1 MKKKISLVIFLLIVL
16 ISTTSFATTS
26 TTAVTTT
33 STTSSTSAKVR
44 LEIVEDNVCT
54 IHISDNSTLEKKI
67 ISADIDKNQ
76 ITMQMEIA
84 NNEEAI
90 APNGEL
96 MLVIDSSTS
105 MNEEVSTG
113 VTRKSLVLES
123 ANALVESL
131 LTANP
136 TTLKIGVVTF
146 SSSTVT
152 SEMASEK
159 DAQLV
164 SDFSNDIDDLQSKI
178 SAIEGVGNYTD
189 LESGLDLAHK
199 TFTDDDSNKFLIVLT
214 DGLPNMGLGINDL
227 LSVEKLRNIMA
238 QAKQQFL
245 DMEAENIN
253 IISVLTGIPEI
264 SLDKTFREDFSTHE
278 KITYREVIEGV
289 FGTEETPTAGKFYNI
304 QDTEIEKTIT
314 ESVYQD
320 LIPVPKSLTN
330 IKITDYFPQY
340 IIDNFDF
347 AYVEGT
353 NLDNVSAEIDKATN
367 SITWTIDELPS
378 GEKMNLQYTLTL
390 KDTYN
395 EEILDDILNTNDKVD
410 VTYTDPEN
418 PDEPQTET
426 SEETPKIKVVEIDPG
441 PASDPTTS
449 PEPFP
454 ETGAPIV
461 LGVMIIVAIAAI
473 FFAKKYNHFDF

>member
-1 MKKKISLVIFLLIVL
+1 MKKRITLVIFLLIVL

-26 TTAVTTT
+26 TTTGA
-33 STTSSTSAKVR
+33 TSSTSAKVR
-44 LEIVEDNVCT
+44 LQIVEDNVCT

-96 MLVIDSSTS
+96 MLVIDSSSS

-113 VTRKSLVLES
+113 VTRKDLVLES
-123 ANALVESL
+123 ANTLVENL

-136 TTLKIGVVTF
+136 DTLKIGVVTF
-146 SSSTVT
+146 SSSTDKE
-152 SEMASEK
+152 EMATEK

-164 SDFSNDIDDLQSKI
+164 SDFSNDIADLTSKI

-189 LESGLDLAHK
+189 LEAGLDLAHK

-227 LSVEKLRNIMA
+227 LSVEKLRNIMD

-245 DMEAENIN
+245 DMDAENIN

-264 SLDKTFREDFSTHE
+264 SLDKTFREDFTTHE
-278 KITYREVIEGV
+278 VITYREVIEGV

-320 LIPVPKSLTN
+320 LIPVPKSLTD
-330 IKITDYFPQY
+330 ITVTDYFPQY

-353 NLDNVSAEIDKATN
+353 NLDNVSAEVDPDTN
-367 SITWTIDELPS
+367 SITWTISELAS
-378 GEKMNLQYTLTL
+378 GEKMTLQYTLTL
-390 KDTYN
+390 KDTFDVD
-395 EEILDDILNTNDKVD
+395 IIDDVLDTNDKVD
-410 VTYTDPEN
+410 VTYTDPEI

-426 SEETPKIKVVEIDPG
+426 SEETPKIKVAEIDPG
-441 PASDPTTS
+441 PTTDTTTA

-454 ETGAPIV
+454 ETGAPII
-461 LGVMIIVAIAAI
+461 LGVITIIAFAVI
-473 FFAKKYNHFDF
+473 FFAKKYHYLDF

>member
-1 MKKKISLVIFLLIVL
+1 MKKRITLVIFLLIVL

-26 TTAVTTT
+26 TTTGA
-33 STTSSTSAKVR
+33 TSSTSAKVR
-44 LEIVEDNVCT
+44 LQIVEDNVCT

-96 MLVIDSSTS
+96 MLVIDSSSS

-113 VTRKSLVLES
+113 VTRKDLVLES
-123 ANALVESL
+123 ANTLVENL
-131 LTANP
+131 LTANLD
-136 TTLKIGVVTF
+136 TLKIGVATF
-146 SSSTVT
+146 SSSTVPA
-152 SEMASEK
+152 EMATEA

-164 SDFSNDIDDLQSKI
+164 SDFSNDIADLTSKI

-189 LESGLDLAHK
+189 LEAGLDLAHK

-264 SLDKTFREDFSTHE
+264 ILDKTFRGDFSTHE
-278 KITYREVIEGV
+278 QITYREVIEGV

-304 QDTEIEKTIT
+304 QDTEIEETIT

-330 IKITDYFPQY
+330 ITVTDYFPQY

-353 NLDNVSAEIDKATN
+353 NLDNVSAEVDPDTN
-367 SITWTIDELPS
+367 SITWTIGELAS

-390 KDTYN
+390 KDTFDVD
-395 EEILDDILNTNDKVD
+395 IIDDILDTNDKVD
-410 VTYTDPEN
+410 VTYTDPEI

-426 SEETPKIKVVEIDPG
+426 SEETPKIKVVEVDPG
-441 PASDPTTS
+441 PTTDTTTA

-454 ETGAPIV
+454 ETGAPII
-461 LGVMIIVAIAAI
+461 LGIITIIAFAVI
-473 FFAKKYNHFDF
+473 FFAKRYHYLDF

>member
-1 MKKKISLVIFLLIVL
+1 MKKRITLVIFLLIVL
-16 ISTTSFATTS
+16 ISTTSFATTG
-26 TTAVTTT
+26 A
-33 STTSSTSAKVR
+33 TSSTSAKVR
-44 LEIVEDNVCT
+44 LQIVEDNVCT

-96 MLVIDSSTS
+96 MLVIDSSSS

-113 VTRKSLVLES
+113 VTRKDLVLES
-123 ANALVESL
+123 ANTLVENL

-136 TTLKIGVVTF
+136 DTLKIGVATF
-146 SSSTVT
+146 SSSTVPA
-152 SEMASEK
+152 EMATEA

-164 SDFSNDIDDLQSKI
+164 SDFSNDIADLTSKI

-189 LESGLDLAHK
+189 LEAGLDLAHK

-227 LSVEKLRNIMA
+227 LSVEKLRNIMD

-245 DMEAENIN
+245 DMDAENIN

-264 SLDKTFREDFSTHE
+264 SLDKTFREDFTTHE
-278 KITYREVIEGV
+278 VITYREVIEGV

-304 QDTEIEKTIT
+304 QDTEIEETIT

-320 LIPVPKSLTN
+320 LIPVPKSLTD
-330 IKITDYFPQY
+330 ITVTDYFPQY

-353 NLDNVSAEIDKATN
+353 NLDNVSAEVDPDTN
-367 SITWTIDELPS
+367 SITWTIGELAS

-390 KDTYN
+390 KDTFDVD
-395 EEILDDILNTNDKVD
+395 IIDDILDTNDKVD
-410 VTYTDPEN
+410 VTYTDPEI

-426 SEETPKIKVVEIDPG
+426 SEETPKIKVAEIDPG
-441 PASDPTTS
+441 PTTDTTTA

-454 ETGAPIV
+454 ETGAPII
-461 LGVMIIVAIAAI
+461 LGVITIIAFAVI
-473 FFAKKYNHFDF
+473 FFAKKYHYLDF

>member
-1 MKKKISLVIFLLIVL
+1 MKKRITLVIFLLIVL

-26 TTAVTTT
+26 TTTGA
-33 STTSSTSAKVR
+33 TSSTSAKVR
-44 LEIVEDNVCT
+44 LQIVEDNVCT

-96 MLVIDSSTS
+96 MLVIDSSSS

-113 VTRKSLVLES
+113 VTRKDLVLES
-123 ANALVESL
+123 ANTLVENL

-136 TTLKIGVVTF
+136 DTLKIGVATF
-146 SSSTVT
+146 SSSTVPA
-152 SEMASEK
+152 EMATEA

-164 SDFSNDIDDLQSKI
+164 SDFSNDIADLTSKI

-189 LESGLDLAHK
+189 LEAGLDLAHK

-227 LSVEKLRNIMA
+227 LSVEKLRNIMD

-245 DMEAENIN
+245 DMDAENIN

-264 SLDKTFREDFSTHE
+264 SLDKTFREDFTTHE
-278 KITYREVIEGV
+278 VITYREVIEGV

-304 QDTEIEKTIT
+304 QDTEIEETIT

-320 LIPVPKSLTN
+320 LIPVPKSLTD
-330 IKITDYFPQY
+330 ITVTDYFPQY

-353 NLDNVSAEIDKATN
+353 NLDNVSAEVDPDTN
-367 SITWTIDELPS
+367 SITWTIGELAS

-390 KDTYN
+390 KDTFDVD
-395 EEILDDILNTNDKVD
+395 IIDDILDTNDKVD
-410 VTYTDPEN
+410 VTYTDPEI

-426 SEETPKIKVVEIDPG
+426 SEETPKIKVVEVDPG
-441 PASDPTTS
+441 PTTDTTTA

-454 ETGAPIV
+454 ETGAPII
-461 LGVMIIVAIAAI
+461 LGIITIIAFAVI
-473 FFAKKYNHFDF
+473 FFAKGYHYLHF

>member
-1 MKKKISLVIFLLIVL
+1 MKKRITLVIFLLIVL

-26 TTAVTTT
+26 TTTGA
-33 STTSSTSAKVR
+33 TSSTSAKVR
-44 LEIVEDNVCT
+44 LQIVEDNVCT

-96 MLVIDSSTS
+96 MLVIDSSSS

-113 VTRKSLVLES
+113 VTRKDLVLES
-123 ANALVESL
+123 ANTLVENL

-136 TTLKIGVVTF
+136 DTLKIGVATF
-146 SSSTVT
+146 SSSTVPA
-152 SEMASEK
+152 EMATEA

-164 SDFSNDIDDLQSKI
+164 SDFSNDIADLTSKI

-189 LESGLDLAHK
+189 LEAGLDLAHK

-227 LSVEKLRNIMA
+227 LSVEKLRNIMD

-245 DMEAENIN
+245 DMDAENIN

-264 SLDKTFREDFSTHE
+264 SLDKTFREDFTTHE
-278 KITYREVIEGV
+278 VITYREVIEGV

-320 LIPVPKSLTN
+320 LIPVPKSLTD
-330 IKITDYFPQY
+330 ITVTDYFPQY

-353 NLDNVSAEIDKATN
+353 NLDNVSAEVDPDTN
-367 SITWTIDELPS
+367 SITWTISELAS
-378 GEKMNLQYTLTL
+378 GEKMTLQYTLTL
-390 KDTYN
+390 KDTFDVD
-395 EEILDDILNTNDKVD
+395 IIDDILDTNDKVD
-410 VTYTDPEN
+410 VTYTDPEI

-426 SEETPKIKVVEIDPG
+426 SEETPKIKVVEVDPG
-441 PASDPTTS
+441 PTTDTTTA

-454 ETGAPIV
+454 ETGAPII
-461 LGVMIIVAIAAI
+461 LGVITIIAFAVI
-473 FFAKKYNHFDF
+473 FFAKKYHYLDF

>member
-1 MKKKISLVIFLLIVL
+1 MKKRITLVIFLLIVL

-26 TTAVTTT
+26 TTTGA
-33 STTSSTSAKVR
+33 TSSTSAKVR
-44 LEIVEDNVCT
+44 LQIVEDNVCT

-96 MLVIDSSTS
+96 MLVIDSSSS

-113 VTRKSLVLES
+113 VTRKDLVLES
-123 ANALVESL
+123 ANTLVENL

-136 TTLKIGVVTF
+136 DTLKIGVATF
-146 SSSTVT
+146 SSSTVPA
-152 SEMASEK
+152 EMATEA

-164 SDFSNDIDDLQSKI
+164 SDFSNDIADLTSKI

-189 LESGLDLAHK
+189 LEAGLDLAHK

-227 LSVEKLRNIMA
+227 LSVEKLRNIMD

-245 DMEAENIN
+245 DMDAENIN

-264 SLDKTFREDFSTHE
+264 SLDKTFREDFTTHE
-278 KITYREVIEGV
+278 VITYREVIEGV

-320 LIPVPKSLTN
+320 LIPVPKSLTD
-330 IKITDYFPQY
+330 ITVTDYFPQY

-353 NLDNVSAEIDKATN
+353 NLDNVSAEVDPDTN
-367 SITWTIDELPS
+367 SITWTISELAS

-390 KDTYN
+390 KDTFDVD
-395 EEILDDILNTNDKVD
+395 IIDDILDTNDKVD
-410 VTYTDPEN
+410 VTYTDPEI

-426 SEETPKIKVVEIDPG
+426 SEETPKIKVAEIDPG
-441 PASDPTTS
+441 PTTDTTTA

-454 ETGAPIV
+454 ETGAPII
-461 LGVMIIVAIAAI
+461 LGIITIIAFAVI
-473 FFAKKYNHFDF
+473 FFAKRYHYLDF

>member
-1 MKKKISLVIFLLIVL
+1 MKKRITLVIFLLIVL

-26 TTAVTTT
+26 TTTGA
-33 STTSSTSAKVR
+33 TSSTSAKVR
-44 LEIVEDNVCT
+44 LQIVEDNVCT

-96 MLVIDSSTS
+96 MLVIDSSSS

-113 VTRKSLVLES
+113 VTRKDLVLES
-123 ANALVESL
+123 ANTLVENL

-136 TTLKIGVVTF
+136 DTLKIGVATF
-146 SSSTVT
+146 SSSTVPA
-152 SEMASEK
+152 EMATEA

-164 SDFSNDIDDLQSKI
+164 SDFSNDIADLTSKI

-189 LESGLDLAHK
+189 LEAGLDLAHK

-227 LSVEKLRNIMA
+227 LSVEKLRNIMD

-245 DMEAENIN
+245 DMDAENIN

-264 SLDKTFREDFSTHE
+264 SLDKTFREDFTTHE
-278 KITYREVIEGV
+278 VITYREVIEGV

-320 LIPVPKSLTN
+320 LIPVPKSLTD
-330 IKITDYFPQY
+330 ITVTDYFPQY

-353 NLDNVSAEIDKATN
+353 NLDNVSAEVDPDTN
-367 SITWTIDELPS
+367 SITWTISELAS
-378 GEKMNLQYTLTL
+378 GEKMTLQYTLTL
-390 KDTYN
+390 KDTFDVD
-395 EEILDDILNTNDKVD
+395 IIDDVLDTNDKVD
-410 VTYTDPEN
+410 VTYTDPEI

-426 SEETPKIKVVEIDPG
+426 SEETPKIKVAEIDPG
-441 PASDPTTS
+441 PTTDTTTA

-454 ETGAPIV
+454 ETGAPII
-461 LGVMIIVAIAAI
+461 LGVITIIAFAVI
-473 FFAKKYNHFDF
+473 FFAKKYHYLDF

>member
-1 MKKKISLVIFLLIVL
+1 MKKRITLVIFLLIVL

-26 TTAVTTT
+26 TTTGA
-33 STTSSTSAKVR
+33 TSSTSAKVR
-44 LEIVEDNVCT
+44 LQIVEDNVCT

-96 MLVIDSSTS
+96 MLVIDSSSS

-113 VTRKSLVLES
+113 VTRKDLVLES
-123 ANALVESL
+123 ANTLVENL

-136 TTLKIGVVTF
+136 DTLKIGVATF
-146 SSSTVT
+146 SSSTVPA
-152 SEMASEK
+152 EMATEA

-164 SDFSNDIDDLQSKI
+164 SDFSNDIADLTSKI

-189 LESGLDLAHK
+189 LEAGLDLAHK

-264 SLDKTFREDFSTHE
+264 ILDKTFRGDFSTHE
-278 KITYREVIEGV
+278 QITYREVIEGV

-304 QDTEIEKTIT
+304 QDTEIEETIT

-330 IKITDYFPQY
+330 ITVTDYFPQY

-353 NLDNVSAEIDKATN
+353 NLDNVSAEVDPDTN
-367 SITWTIDELPS
+367 SITWTIGELAS

-390 KDTYN
+390 KDTFDVD
-395 EEILDDILNTNDKVD
+395 IIDDILDTNDKVD
-410 VTYTDPEN
+410 VTYTDPEI

-426 SEETPKIKVVEIDPG
+426 SEETPKIKVAEIDPG
-441 PASDPTTS
+441 PTTDTTTA

-454 ETGAPIV
+454 ETGAPII
-461 LGVMIIVAIAAI
+461 LGVITIIAFAVI
-473 FFAKKYNHFDF
+473 FFAKKYHYLDF

>member
-1 MKKKISLVIFLLIVL
+1 MKKRITLVIFLLIVL

-26 TTAVTTT
+26 TTTGA
-33 STTSSTSAKVR
+33 TSSTSAKVR
-44 LEIVEDNVCT
+44 LQIVEDNVCT

-96 MLVIDSSTS
+96 MLVIDSSSS

-113 VTRKSLVLES
+113 VTRKDLVLES
-123 ANALVESL
+123 ANTLVENL

-136 TTLKIGVVTF
+136 DTLKIGVVTF
-146 SSSTVT
+146 SSSTDKE
-152 SEMASEK
+152 EMATEK

-164 SDFSNDIDDLQSKI
+164 SDFSNDIADLTSKI

-189 LESGLDLAHK
+189 LEAGLDLAHK

-227 LSVEKLRNIMA
+227 LSVEKLRNIMD

-245 DMEAENIN
+245 DMDAENIN

-264 SLDKTFREDFSTHE
+264 SLDKTFREDFTTHE
-278 KITYREVIEGV
+278 VITYREVIEGV

-304 QDTEIEKTIT
+304 QDTEIEETIT

-320 LIPVPKSLTN
+320 LIPVPKSLTD
-330 IKITDYFPQY
+330 ITVTDYFPQY

-353 NLDNVSAEIDKATN
+353 NLDNVSAEVDPDTN
-367 SITWTIDELPS
+367 SITWTISELAS
-378 GEKMNLQYTLTL
+378 GEKMTLQYTLTL
-390 KDTYN
+390 KDTFDVD
-395 EEILDDILNTNDKVD
+395 IIDDVLDTNDKVD
-410 VTYTDPEN
+410 VTYTDPEI

-426 SEETPKIKVVEIDPG
+426 TEETPKIKVAEIDPG
-441 PASDPTTS
+441 PTTDTTTA

-454 ETGAPIV
+454 ETGAPII
-461 LGVMIIVAIAAI
+461 LGVITIIAFAVI
-473 FFAKKYNHFDF
+473 FFAKKYHYLDF

>member
-1 MKKKISLVIFLLIVL
+1 MKKRITLVIFLLIVL

-26 TTAVTTT
+26 TTTGA
-33 STTSSTSAKVR
+33 TSSTSAKVR
-44 LEIVEDNVCT
+44 LQIVEDNVCT

-96 MLVIDSSTS
+96 MLVIDSSSS

-113 VTRKSLVLES
+113 VTRKDLVLES
-123 ANALVESL
+123 ANTLVENL

-136 TTLKIGVVTF
+136 DTLKIGVATF
-146 SSSTVT
+146 SSSTVPA
-152 SEMASEK
+152 EMATEA

-164 SDFSNDIDDLQSKI
+164 SDFSNDIADLTSKI

-189 LESGLDLAHK
+189 LEAGLDLAHK

-227 LSVEKLRNIMA
+227 LSVEKLRNIMD

-264 SLDKTFREDFSTHE
+264 SLDKTFREDFTTHE
-278 KITYREVIEGV
+278 VITYREVIEGV

-304 QDTEIEKTIT
+304 QDTEIEETIT

-330 IKITDYFPQY
+330 ITVTDYFPQY

-353 NLDNVSAEIDKATN
+353 DLDNVSTEIDKDTN
-367 SITWTIDELPS
+367 SITWTIAELPS
-378 GEKMNLQYTLTL
+378 GEKMTLQYTLTL

-395 EEILDDILNTNDKVD
+395 EEILDDVLDTNDKVD
-410 VTYTDPEN
+410 VTYTDPEI

-426 SEETPKIKVVEIDPG
+426 SEETPKIKIVEIDPG
-441 PASDPTTS
+441 PTTDTTTS

-454 ETGAPIV
+454 ETGAPII
-461 LGVMIIVAIAAI
+461 LGVITIIAFAVI
-473 FFAKKYNHFDF
+473 FFAKKYHYLDF

>member
-1 MKKKISLVIFLLIVL
+1 MKKRITLVIFLLIVL

-26 TTAVTTT
+26 TTTGA
-33 STTSSTSAKVR
+33 TSSTSAKVR
-44 LEIVEDNVCT
+44 LQIVEDNVCT

-96 MLVIDSSTS
+96 MLVIDSSSS

-113 VTRKSLVLES
+113 VTRKDLVLES
-123 ANALVESL
+123 ANTLVENL

-136 TTLKIGVVTF
+136 DTLKIGVATF
-146 SSSTVT
+146 SSSTDKE
-152 SEMASEK
+152 EMATEK

-164 SDFSNDIDDLQSKI
+164 SDFSNDIADLTSKI

-189 LESGLDLAHK
+189 LEAGLDLAHK

-227 LSVEKLRNIMA
+227 LSVEKLRNIMD

-245 DMEAENIN
+245 DMDAENIN

-264 SLDKTFREDFSTHE
+264 SLDKTFREDFTTHE
-278 KITYREVIEGV
+278 VITYREVIEGV

-320 LIPVPKSLTN
+320 LIPVPKSLTD
-330 IKITDYFPQY
+330 ITVTDYFPQY

-353 NLDNVSAEIDKATN
+353 NLDNVSAEVDPDTN
-367 SITWTIDELPS
+367 SITWTISELAS

-390 KDTYN
+390 KDTFDVD
-395 EEILDDILNTNDKVD
+395 IIDDILDTNDKVD
-410 VTYTDPEN
+410 VTYTDPEI

-426 SEETPKIKVVEIDPG
+426 SEETPKIKVVEVDPG
-441 PASDPTTS
+441 PTTDTTTA

-454 ETGAPIV
+454 ETGAPII
-461 LGVMIIVAIAAI
+461 LGIITIIAFAVI
-473 FFAKKYNHFDF
+473 FFAKRYHYLDF

>member
-1 MKKKISLVIFLLIVL
+1 MKKRITLVIFLLIVL

-26 TTAVTTT
+26 TTTGA
-33 STTSSTSAKVR
+33 TSSTSAKVR
-44 LEIVEDNVCT
+44 LQIVEDNVCT

-67 ISADIDKNQ
+67 VSADINKNQ

-105 MNEEVSTG
+105 MNEEVSDG
-113 VTRKSLVLES
+113 VTRKNLVLQS

-136 TTLKIGVVTF
+136 DSLKIGVVTF
-146 SSSTVT
+146 SSSTDKE
-152 SEMASEK
+152 EMATEA

-164 SDFSNDIDDLQSKI
+164 SDFSNDIADLTSKI
-178 SAIEGVGNYTD
+178 SAIEGSGNYTN
-189 LESGLDLAHK
+189 LEAGLKLAGE
-199 TFTDDDSNKFLIVLT
+199 TFSEDDSNKFLIVLT

-227 LSVEKLRNIMA
+227 LYVEPLKNIISNTK
-238 QAKQQFL
+238 QAFL
-245 DMEAENIN
+245 DLAAKNVN
-253 IISVLTGIPEI
+253 VISVLTGIPES
-264 SLDKTFREDFSTHE
+264 SLDLKFREDISTHE
-278 KITYREVIEGV
+278 IITYRQVLEGV
-289 FGTEETPTAGKFYNI
+289 FGTEEAPTTGKFYNI

-320 LIPVPKSLTN
+320 LIPVPKSLTD
-330 IKITDYFPQY
+330 ITVTDYFPQY

-353 NLDNVSAEIDKATN
+353 NLDNVSAEVDPDTN
-367 SITWTIDELPS
+367 SITWTISELAS
-378 GEKMNLQYTLTL
+378 GEKMTLQYTLTL
-390 KDTYN
+390 KDTFDVD
-395 EEILDDILNTNDKVD
+395 IIDDVLDTNDKVD
-410 VTYTDPEN
+410 VTYTDPEI

-426 SEETPKIKVVEIDPG
+426 TEETPKIKVAEIDPG
-441 PASDPTTS
+441 PTTDTTTA

-454 ETGAPIV
+454 ETGAPII
-461 LGVMIIVAIAAI
+461 LGVITIIAFAVI
-473 FFAKKYNHFDF
+473 FFAKKYHYLDF

>member
-1 MKKKISLVIFLLIVL
+1 MKKRITLVIFLLIVL

-26 TTAVTTT
+26 TTTGA
-33 STTSSTSAKVR
+33 TSSTSAKVR
-44 LEIVEDNVCT
+44 LQIVEDNVCT

-96 MLVIDSSTS
+96 MLVIDSSSS

-113 VTRKSLVLES
+113 VTRKDLVLES
-123 ANALVESL
+123 ANTLVENL

-136 TTLKIGVVTF
+136 DTLKIGVVTF
-146 SSSTVT
+146 SSSTDKE
-152 SEMASEK
+152 EMATEA

-164 SDFSNDIDDLQSKI
+164 SDFSNDIADLTSKI

-189 LESGLDLAHK
+189 LEAGLDLAHK

-264 SLDKTFREDFSTHE
+264 SLDKTFREDFTTHE
-278 KITYREVIEGV
+278 VITYREVIEGV

-304 QDTEIEKTIT
+304 QDTEIEETIT

-330 IKITDYFPQY
+330 ITVTDYFPQY

-353 NLDNVSAEIDKATN
+353 NLDNVSAEVDPDTN
-367 SITWTIDELPS
+367 SITWTIGELAS

-390 KDTYN
+390 KDTFDVD
-395 EEILDDILNTNDKVD
+395 IIDDILDTNDKVD
-410 VTYTDPEN
+410 VTYTDPEI

-426 SEETPKIKVVEIDPG
+426 TEETPKIKVAEIDPG
-441 PASDPTTS
+441 PTTDTTTA

-454 ETGAPIV
+454 ETGAPII
-461 LGVMIIVAIAAI
+461 LGVITIIAFAVI
-473 FFAKKYNHFDF
+473 FFAKKYHYLDF

>member
-1 MKKKISLVIFLLIVL
+1 MKKRITLVIFLLIVL

-26 TTAVTTT
+26 TTTGA
-33 STTSSTSAKVR
+33 TSSTSAKVR
-44 LEIVEDNVCT
+44 LQIVEDNVCT

-96 MLVIDSSTS
+96 MLVIDSSSS

-113 VTRKSLVLES
+113 VTRKDLVLES
-123 ANALVESL
+123 ANTLVENL

-136 TTLKIGVVTF
+136 DTLKIGVATF
-146 SSSTVT
+146 SSSTVPA
-152 SEMASEK
+152 EMATEA

-164 SDFSNDIDDLQSKI
+164 SDFSNDIADLTSKI

-189 LESGLDLAHK
+189 LEAGLDLAHK

-227 LSVEKLRNIMA
+227 LSVEKLRNIMD

-245 DMEAENIN
+245 DMDAENIN

-264 SLDKTFREDFSTHE
+264 SLDKTFREDFTTHE
-278 KITYREVIEGV
+278 VITYREVIEGV

-320 LIPVPKSLTN
+320 LIPVPKSLTD
-330 IKITDYFPQY
+330 ITVTDYFPQY

-353 NLDNVSAEIDKATN
+353 NLDNVSAEVDPDTN
-367 SITWTIDELPS
+367 SITWTIGELAS

-390 KDTYN
+390 KDTFDVD
-395 EEILDDILNTNDKVD
+395 IIDDILDTNDKVD
-410 VTYTDPEN
+410 VTYTDPEI

-426 SEETPKIKVVEIDPG
+426 SEETPKIKVAEIDPG
-441 PASDPTTS
+441 PTTDTTTA

-454 ETGAPIV
+454 ETGAPII
-461 LGVMIIVAIAAI
+461 LGVITIIAFAVI
-473 FFAKKYNHFDF
+473 FFAKKYHYLDF

>member
-1 MKKKISLVIFLLIVL
+1 MKKRITLVIFLLIVL

-26 TTAVTTT
+26 TTTGA
-33 STTSSTSAKVR
+33 TSSTSAKVR
-44 LEIVEDNVCT
+44 LQIVEDNVCT

-96 MLVIDSSTS
+96 MLVIDSSSS

-113 VTRKSLVLES
+113 VTRKDLVLES
-123 ANALVESL
+123 ANTLVENL

-136 TTLKIGVVTF
+136 DTLKIGVATF
-146 SSSTVT
+146 SSSTVPA
-152 SEMASEK
+152 EMATEA

-164 SDFSNDIDDLQSKI
+164 SDFSNDIADLTSKI

-189 LESGLDLAHK
+189 LEAGLDLAHK

-227 LSVEKLRNIMA
+227 LSVEKLRNIMD

-245 DMEAENIN
+245 DMDAENIN

-264 SLDKTFREDFSTHE
+264 SLDKTFREDFTTHE
-278 KITYREVIEGV
+278 VITYREVIEGV

-304 QDTEIEKTIT
+304 QDTEIEETIT

-320 LIPVPKSLTN
+320 LIPVPKSLTD
-330 IKITDYFPQY
+330 ITVTDYFPQY

-353 NLDNVSAEIDKATN
+353 NLDNVSAEVDPDTN
-367 SITWTIDELPS
+367 SITWTIGELAS

-390 KDTYN
+390 KDTFDVD
-395 EEILDDILNTNDKVD
+395 IIDDILDTNDKVD
-410 VTYTDPEN
+410 VTYTDPEI

-426 SEETPKIKVVEIDPG
+426 SEETPKIKVAEIDPG
-441 PASDPTTS
+441 PTTDTTTA

-454 ETGAPIV
+454 ETGAPII
-461 LGVMIIVAIAAI
+461 LGVITIIAFAVI
-473 FFAKKYNHFDF
+473 FFAKKYHYLDF

>member
-1 MKKKISLVIFLLIVL
+1 MKKRITLVIFLLIVL

-26 TTAVTTT
+26 TTTGA
-33 STTSSTSAKVR
+33 TSSTSAKVR
-44 LEIVEDNVCT
+44 LQIVEDNVCT

-96 MLVIDSSTS
+96 MLVIDSSSS

-113 VTRKSLVLES
+113 VTRKDLVLES
-123 ANALVESL
+123 ANTLVENL

-136 TTLKIGVVTF
+136 DTLKIGVATF
-146 SSSTVT
+146 SSSTVPA
-152 SEMASEK
+152 EMATEA

-164 SDFSNDIDDLQSKI
+164 SDFSNDIADLTSKI

-189 LESGLDLAHK
+189 LEAGLDLAHK

-227 LSVEKLRNIMA
+227 LSVEKLRNIMD

-245 DMEAENIN
+245 DMDAENIN

-264 SLDKTFREDFSTHE
+264 SLDKTFREDFTTHE
-278 KITYREVIEGV
+278 VITYREVIEGV

-304 QDTEIEKTIT
+304 QDTEIEETIT

-320 LIPVPKSLTN
+320 LIPVPKSLTD
-330 IKITDYFPQY
+330 ITVTDYFPQY

-353 NLDNVSAEIDKATN
+353 NLDNVSAEVDPDTN
-367 SITWTIDELPS
+367 SITWTIGELAS

-390 KDTYN
+390 KDTFDVD
-395 EEILDDILNTNDKVD
+395 IIDDILDTNDKVD
-410 VTYTDPEN
+410 VTYTDPEI

-426 SEETPKIKVVEIDPG
+426 SEETPKIKVVEVDPG
-441 PASDPTTS
+441 PTTDTTTA

-454 ETGAPIV
+454 ETGAPII
-461 LGVMIIVAIAAI
+461 LGIITIIAFAVI
-473 FFAKKYNHFDF
+473 FFAKKYHYLDF

>member
-1 MKKKISLVIFLLIVL
+1 MKTKFSLVIFLLIVL

-26 TTAVTTT
+26 TTTGA
-33 STTSSTSAKVR
+33 TSSTSAKVR
-44 LEIVEDNVCT
+44 LQIVEDNVCT

-96 MLVIDSSTS
+96 MLVIDSSSS

-113 VTRKSLVLES
+113 VTRKDLVLES
-123 ANALVESL
+123 ANTLVENL
-131 LTANP
+131 LTANLD
-136 TTLKIGVVTF
+136 TLKIGVATF
-146 SSSTVT
+146 SSSTVPA
-152 SEMASEK
+152 EMATEA

-164 SDFSNDIDDLQSKI
+164 SDFSNDIADLTSKI

-189 LESGLDLAHK
+189 LEAGLDLAHK

-264 SLDKTFREDFSTHE
+264 ILDKTFRGDFSTHE
-278 KITYREVIEGV
+278 QITYREVIEGV

-304 QDTEIEKTIT
+304 QDTEIEETIT

-330 IKITDYFPQY
+330 ITVTDYFPQY

-353 NLDNVSAEIDKATN
+353 NLDNVSAEVDPDTN
-367 SITWTIDELPS
+367 SITWTIGELAS

-390 KDTYN
+390 KDTFDVD
-395 EEILDDILNTNDKVD
+395 IIDDILDTNDKVD
-410 VTYTDPEN
+410 VTYTDPEI

-426 SEETPKIKVVEIDPG
+426 SEETPKIKVVEVDPG
-441 PASDPTTS
+441 PTTDTTTA

-454 ETGAPIV
+454 ETGAPII
-461 LGVMIIVAIAAI
+461 LGIITIIAFAVI
-473 FFAKKYNHFDF
+473 FFAKRYHYLDF

>member
-1 MKKKISLVIFLLIVL
+1 MKTKFSLVIFLLIVL

-26 TTAVTTT
+26 TTTGA
-33 STTSSTSAKVR
+33 TSSTSAKVR
-44 LEIVEDNVCT
+44 LQIVEDNVCT

-96 MLVIDSSTS
+96 MLVIDSSSS

-113 VTRKSLVLES
+113 VTRKDLVLES
-123 ANALVESL
+123 ANTLVENL
-131 LTANP
+131 LTANLD
-136 TTLKIGVVTF
+136 TLKIGVATF
-146 SSSTVT
+146 SSSTVPA
-152 SEMASEK
+152 EMATEA

-164 SDFSNDIDDLQSKI
+164 SDFSNDIADLTSKI

-189 LESGLDLAHK
+189 LEAGLDLAHK

-245 DMEAENIN
+245 DMDAENIN

-264 SLDKTFREDFSTHE
+264 SLDKTFREDFTTHE
-278 KITYREVIEGV
+278 VITYREVIEGV

-304 QDTEIEKTIT
+304 QDTEIEETIT

-330 IKITDYFPQY
+330 ITVTDYFPQY

-353 NLDNVSAEIDKATN
+353 NLDNVSAEVDPDTN
-367 SITWTIDELPS
+367 SITWTIGELAS

-390 KDTYN
+390 KDTFDVD
-395 EEILDDILNTNDKVD
+395 IIDDILDTNDKVD
-410 VTYTDPEN
+410 VTYTDPEI

-426 SEETPKIKVVEIDPG
+426 SEETPKIKVAEIDPG
-441 PASDPTTS
+441 PTTDTTTA

-454 ETGAPIV
+454 ETGAPII
-461 LGVMIIVAIAAI
+461 LGVITIIAFAVI
-473 FFAKKYNHFDF
+473 FFAKKYHYLDF

>member
-1 MKKKISLVIFLLIVL
+1 MKTKFSLVIFLLIVL

-26 TTAVTTT
+26 TTTGA
-33 STTSSTSAKVR
+33 TSSTSAKVR
-44 LEIVEDNVCT
+44 LQIVEDNVCT

-96 MLVIDSSTS
+96 MLVIDSSSS

-113 VTRKSLVLES
+113 VTRKDLVLES
-123 ANALVESL
+123 ANTLVENL
-131 LTANP
+131 LTANLD
-136 TTLKIGVVTF
+136 TLKIGVATF
-146 SSSTVT
+146 SSSTVPA
-152 SEMASEK
+152 EMATEA

-164 SDFSNDIDDLQSKI
+164 SDFSNDIADLTSKI

-189 LESGLDLAHK
+189 LEAGLDLAHK

-227 LSVEKLRNIMA
+227 LSVEKLRNIMD

-245 DMEAENIN
+245 DMDAENIN

-264 SLDKTFREDFSTHE
+264 SLDKTFREDFTTHE
-278 KITYREVIEGV
+278 VITYREVIEGV

-304 QDTEIEKTIT
+304 QDTEIEETIT

-320 LIPVPKSLTN
+320 LIPVPKSLTD
-330 IKITDYFPQY
+330 ITVTDYFPQY

-353 NLDNVSAEIDKATN
+353 NLDNVSAEVDPDTN
-367 SITWTIDELPS
+367 SITWTIGELAS

-390 KDTYN
+390 KDTFDVD
-395 EEILDDILNTNDKVD
+395 IIDDILDTNDKVD
-410 VTYTDPEN
+410 VTYTDPEI

-426 SEETPKIKVVEIDPG
+426 SEETPKIKVAEIDPG
-441 PASDPTTS
+441 PTTDTTTA

-454 ETGAPIV
+454 ETGAPII
-461 LGVMIIVAIAAI
+461 LGVITIIAFAVI
-473 FFAKKYNHFDF
+473 FFAKKYHYLDF